1 VTRLRATPTRVR
13 LDGKRRRAARITFT
27 LTAPARVLFVV
38 RGPAPSCDV
47 VGRFA
52 VRGRAGRNRVR
63 FAGRIGHRRLAPGTY
78 RIVARTRAGTAARP
92 LVVVV
97 GSGPV
102 ELPVCANQEARPDT
116 DSMFEALAAGFRSPS
131 SPSTRQDASGGVLPG
146 VKKKIR
152 QLPEALPK
160 PPAGG
165 FSESSDSPA
174 LLIAIALAL
183 LTLSAATVIAYVVRY
198 ARRGLYY

>member
-1 VTRLRATPTRVR
+1 V
-13 LDGKRRRAARITFT
+13 DGRRRRAARITFT
-27 LTAPARVLFVV
+27 LAAPARVLFVV

-52 VRGRAGRNRVR
+52 VRGRAGTNRLR
-63 FAGRIGHRRLAPGTY
+63 FTGRIGRRHLRHGTY
-78 RIVARTRAGTAARP
+78 RIVARTGAGAATRP

-102 ELPVCANQEARPDT
+102 EPPACSRREAGPDA
-116 DSMFEALAAGFRSPS
+116 DSMFDELATAFAIGGPD
-131 SPSTRQDASGGVLPG
+131 SPSTRRDAAGGVLPE

-165 FSESSDSPA
+165 FSDSSAPPA

-183 LTLSAATVIAYVVRY
+183 LVLSGGAVIAYVVRY
-198 ARRGLYY
+198 LRRPPLYF